1 MQMTMLSRRTM
12 LTGVFS
18 VVAFLQAGNSQ
29 MNLLPKPIRQQT
41 PEKVVEEHLSAFN
54 ACDWNRIMAQYPQD
68 IEFLA
73 PNGVTVRGRQA
84 VGEMFSKL
92 FKPRSAGGICGMKI
106 TPEHTFAVSDV
117 INVQWR
123 VDADFLAEPYRGT
136 DAYETRN
143 GLLAA
148 QVTTFDAT
156 ALKMKH

>member
-84 VGEMFSKL
+84 VGRCFQSCSSLDLQEGSV
-92 FKPRSAGGICGMKI
+92 A
-106 TPEHTFAVSDV
+106 
-117 INVQWR
+117 
-123 VDADFLAEPYRGT
+123 
-136 DAYETRN
+136 
-143 GLLAA
+143 
-148 QVTTFDAT
+148 
-156 ALKMKH
+156 

>member
-1 MQMTMLSRRTM
+1 MQMTKLSRRVM
-12 LTGVFS
+12 LTAVFS
-18 VVAFLQAGNSQ
+18 VVAFLQVGNAQ
-29 MNLLPKPIRQQT
+29 TDLLPKQIRQQT

-54 ACDWNRIMAQYPQD
+54 ACDWSRIMAQFPQN

-92 FKPRSAGGICGMKI
+92 LKAPSAGGFCGVKI
-106 TPEHTFAVSDV
+106 TPEHTFAVGDV

-143 GLLAA
+143 GLIAA
-148 QVTTFDAT
+148 QLTTFDGT
-156 ALKMKH
+156 GLKMKH

>member
-1 MQMTMLSRRTM
+1 
-12 LTGVFS
+12 
-18 VVAFLQAGNSQ
+18 
-29 MNLLPKPIRQQT
+29 
-41 PEKVVEEHLSAFN
+41 
-54 ACDWNRIMAQYPQD
+54 
-68 IEFLA
+68 
-73 PNGVTVRGRQA
+73 
-84 VGEMFSKL
+84 
-92 FKPRSAGGICGMKI
+92 MKI